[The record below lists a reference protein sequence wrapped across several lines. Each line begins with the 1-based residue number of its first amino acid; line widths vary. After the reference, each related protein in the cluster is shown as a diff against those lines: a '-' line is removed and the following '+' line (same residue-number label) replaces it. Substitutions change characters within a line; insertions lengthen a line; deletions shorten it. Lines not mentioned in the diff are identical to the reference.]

1 MFREIAATEISGNL
15 IDRIANEWMLVSAG
29 GRNSYNMM
37 TASWGFAGEMW
48 GKHCAACVIRPQR
61 YTLEF
66 VEREENFALSF
77 YGENKGVHK
86 VCGSTSGRTTD
97 KTAAAGL
104 TSVFSDGTVYFE
116 EAELVLICKKL
127 YVQDIREDC
136 FLDRAIVEKWY
147 PEKDF
152 HRMFVGEIV
161 KVLVKE

>member
-61 YTLEF
+61 YTLEL